1 MEIRFKPYAP
11 EQMLLLPPSL
21 REWLPEDHLA
31 YFVSDVVDEL
41 DLSEIEGAYETDR
54 RGQPPY
60 HPRMMTKLVIYA
72 YCVGV
77 PSSRKIETR
86 TYEDVAFRV
95 LAAGSHPDHDTIA
108 TFRKR
113 HLKALS
119 GLFVDVLHLC
129 HEAGLVKLGH
139 VALDGTKVKANASKH
154 KAMSYGRMCEKE
166 KELARQVKELLE
178 KAESVDAEED
188 RRYGKG
194 KRGDELPEELRFREG
209 RLAKIRE
216 AKQALEEEAKAKA
229 RAEGKLDEHDEPK
242 PPKRGRAPKT
252 PPGTPEP
259 KDQRNFTD
267 PESRIMKDST
277 TKGFI
282 QGYNSQAAV
291 DAKSQVIVAA
301 EVTDEPND
309 KKQVE
314 PMVKQIEANLGS
326 KPKELS
332 ADSGYYSEANVTVLE
347 SEEIEAFI
355 APEKKKHGQ
364 RNMTAPRGRPP
375 NGLTVKDRMARKL
388 RTKRGRRKYGLRKEV
403 AEPVFGQIKEA
414 RGFRQFL
421 LRGLANVRG
430 EWRLICLGHN
440 LLKLYRSGIEPAV
453 G

>member
-1 MEIRFKPYAP
+1 
-11 EQMLLLPPSL
+11 
-21 REWLPEDHLA
+21 
-31 YFVSDVVDEL
+31 
-41 DLSEIEGAYETDR
+41 
-54 RGQPPY
+54 
-60 HPRMMTKLVIYA
+60 MMAKLVIYG

-77 PSSRKIETR
+77 ASSRKIERR

-108 TFRKR
+108 TFRRR

-119 GLFVDVLHLC
+119 GLFVDVLRLC

-166 KELARQVKELLE
+166 KELAREVKGLLK
-178 KAESVDAEED
+178 KADSVDAEED

-194 KRGDELPEELRFREG
+194 KRGDELPEELRFRKG

-242 PPKRGRAPKT
+242 PPKGGRPPKT

-259 KDQRNFTD
+259 RDQRNFTD

-277 TKGFI
+277 TKGFM

-309 KKQVE
+309 KKQIE
-314 PMVKQIEANLGS
+314 PMVKQIEGNLGS
-326 KPKELS
+326 KPQELS
-332 ADSGYYSEANVTVLE
+332 ADSGYYSEANVVVLE
-347 SEEIEAFI
+347 SEKIEAFI
-355 APEKKKHGQ
+355 APEKKRHTD
-364 RNMTAPRGRPP
+364 REAPAPRGRPP
-375 NGLTVKDRMARKL
+375 KAMSAKDRMARKL
-388 RTKRGRRKYGLRKEV
+388 RTKRGRRKYGLRKQV
-403 AEPVFGQIKEA
+403 VEPVFGQIKEG

-421 LRGLANVRG
+421 LRGLSKVRG

-440 LLKLYRSGIEPAV
+440 LLKLYRSGVEFAS